1 MEPIRI
7 DALLAL
13 TGRWSAG
20 RGPLYLLLAGRL
32 RQLIEAGEL
41 PDGCPLPPDRR
52 LAAALAVG
60 RSTVVAAYEVLRQ
73 EGRLERVQGSGTRVR
88 AEPVAPTTDA
98 GRNPLFAHLL
108 DRPDDGVLHLTCAA
122 PEDLPPEFAEAHTRA
137 LTELSTGLGI
147 YPGGAPSL
155 RQALADRFTARGVPT
170 TPDQILV
177 TSGAQQALA
186 LLTRLL
192 VAPGDTVLTETP
204 TYPGAIELF
213 RDAGAVLR
221 TVPVTDGLD
230 LEAFLAGLR
239 ARPALAYLTPSFH
252 NPTGSLL
259 PTFERQRLARA
270 AAEHRVPM
278 IDDEVLVDLGFAHQ
292 PVPMTAY
299 SPDVI
304 TVGSLSKLVWGGL
317 RVGWIRAGSGP
328 IGTLARLRA
337 MHDLGGNTL
346 SQLAAAHLVTG
357 IDAVRRHR
365 VSLLRD
371 RHDHLV
377 TTLGDRL
384 PDWRF
389 TPAAGGQTLWV
400 ELPGTDAS
408 AYAQAALRLGVAV
421 LPGTAFDPAG
431 GGRAHLR
438 IPFVSDKAT
447 LTDVV
452 ARLATAWGNGTESPM
467 RALYAPPRRR

>member
-1 MEPIRI
+1 MDR
-7 DALLAL
+7 LLAL

-20 RGPLYLLLAGRL
+20 RGPLYLLLAARL

-41 PDGCPLPPDRR
+41 PHGCLLPPDRR

-88 AEPVAPTTDA
+88 AEPVAATSDA

-108 DRPDDGVLHLTCAA
+108 DHPDDGVLHLTCAA
-122 PEDLPPEFAEAHTRA
+122 PDDLPPAFVAAHTRA
-137 LTELSTGLGI
+137 LTELSGGLGI
-147 YPGGAPSL
+147 HPAGVPSL
-155 RQALADRFTARGVPT
+155 RAALADRYTARGVPT

-177 TSGAQQALA
+177 TTGAQQALA

-221 TVPVTDGLD
+221 TVPVTGD
-230 LEAFLAGLR
+230 AFDVDAFVAALR
-239 ARPALAYLTPSFH
+239 RYRPALAYLTPSFH
-252 NPTGSLL
+252 NPTGALL
-259 PTFERQRLARA
+259 PGLARQRLARVA
-270 AAEHRVPM
+270 ADLRVPLV
-278 IDDEVLVDLGFAHQ
+278 DDEVLVDLGFDER
-292 PVPMTAY
+292 PVPVAAHA
-299 SPDVI
+299 PDVL

-317 RVGWIRAGSGP
+317 RVGWVRAGAGTV
-328 IGTLARLRA
+328 GTLARLRA
-337 MHDLGGNTL
+337 MTDLGGNTL
-346 SQLAAAHLVTG
+346 SQLAAAHLVADL
-357 IDAVRRHR
+357 DALRLHR
-365 VSLLRD
+365 VRLLRE

-377 TTLGDRL
+377 AALRTHL

-389 TPAAGGQTLWV
+389 APALGGQTLWV

-408 AYAQAALRLGVAV
+408 VYAQAALRLGVAV
-421 LPGTAFDPAG
+421 LPGSAFDPAG
-431 GGRAHLR
+431 GGRSHLR
-438 IPFVSDKAT
+438 MPFVADPAT
-447 LTDVV
+447 LTEMVT
-452 ARLATAWGNGTESPM
+452 RLAAAWEPS
-467 RALYAPPRRR
+467 RAVAAAAVV

>member
-20 RGPLYLLLAGRL
+20 RGPLYLLLAARL

-108 DRPDDGVLHLTCAA
+108 DRADDGVLHLTCAA

-137 LTELSTGLGI
+137 LTELTAGLGI

-155 RQALADRFTARGVPT
+155 RRALADRFTDRGVPT

-177 TSGAQQALA
+177 TTGAQQALA
-186 LLTRLL
+186 LLTRLF

-213 RDAGAVLR
+213 RDASAVLR
-221 TVPVTDGLD
+221 TVPVTGDGLD
-230 LEAFLAGLR
+230 VDAFVAALR
-239 ARPALAYLTPSFH
+239 RDRPALAYLTPSFH
-252 NPTGSLL
+252 NPTGSLV
-259 PTFERQRLARA
+259 PMFERQRLARA
-270 AAEHRVPM
+270 AAGHGVPL
-278 IDDEVLVDLGFAHQ
+278 IDDEALVDLGFSDQ
-292 PVPMTAY
+292 PVPLAAY
-299 SPDVI
+299 APDVV

-317 RVGWIRAGSGP
+317 RVGWIRAGGAT

-357 IDAVRRHR
+357 VGAVRRHR
-365 VSLLRD
+365 VGLLRE

-377 TTLGDRL
+377 TTLRRHL

-400 ELPGTDAS
+400 ELPGVDAS
-408 AYAQAALRLGVAV
+408 AFAQAALRLGVAV
-421 LPGTAFDPAG
+421 LPGSAFDPEG

-438 IPFVSDKAT
+438 VPFVSDPTT

-452 ARLATAWGNGTESPM
+452 TRLASTWRGIRIA
-467 RALYAPPRRR
+467 A